1 MKRCEALMGRKRT
14 ATKPLLPVVIINP
27 VAGSGVG
34 HDAFRHAEHAL
45 LDIVGEMEVH
55 FTEASGDAEA
65 FAAKALDE
73 GPRDIIVAGGD
84 GTINEV
90 VNGWFDAK
98 GQERAAGSRLVLLG
112 GGTGS
117 DFVRSIGLATTSD
130 TCAALKANTSRRVD
144 VGVLTCR
151 ARQGG
156 GTVQRRYLNVAS
168 FGLSSMANE
177 AVSRFSAMGGGLAYA
192 AATVWSLVGWSNP
205 GITLTYTTHD
215 DRALR
220 YEGPLVMGAFANGR
234 FFGGGMMVAP
244 EAEVDDGLL
253 DVVLIGNL
261 RRRDVVRLA
270 RHLYDGS
277 HVAHSS
283 VTTVRAK
290 SVEVSGPE
298 STLIEADGDVFGCL
312 PASFGTAHAA
322 ITVVCP

>member
-1 MKRCEALMGRKRT
+1 MMGRKRT
-14 ATKPLLPVVIINP
+14 APKPLLPVVIINP

-34 HDAFRHAEHAL
+34 HDAFRHTEHEL
-45 LDIVGEMEVH
+45 LDLLGEMEIC
-55 FTEASGDAEA
+55 FTEAPGDAEVL
-65 FAAKALDE
+65 AAKALDE
-73 GPRDIIVAGGD
+73 GARDIIVVGGD

-90 VNGWFDAK
+90 VNGWFNAN
-98 GQERAAGSRLVLLG
+98 GLERAPGSRLVPLG

-117 DFVRSIGLATTSD
+117 DFVRSIGLATASD
-130 TCAALKANTSRRVD
+130 TCTALRNDTSRRVD
-144 VGVLTCR
+144 VGILTCK
-151 ARQGG
+151 ARHGG
-156 GTVQRRYLNVAS
+156 DTVERRYLNIAS

-205 GITLTYTTHD
+205 GIELTYTTHD

-220 YEGPLVMGAFANGR
+220 YEGPIVMGAFANGR

-261 RRRDVVRLA
+261 RRRDIVRLA

-277 HVAHSS
+277 HVVHSS

-298 STLIEADGDVFGCL
+298 STLIEADGDVFGRL
-312 PASFGTAHAA
+312 PATFTADHAA